1 MKPVLV
7 GGAVDKTA
15 GTLTAPDLDFS
26 IQWDLEEELTK
37 HLYIEPTDLGESG
50 QYTIQVS
57 FQMGA
62 GKKFERKKFECPKK
76 SNFFPLK
83 LFSSKFF
90 MVHMEAEV
98 LQQWQTTH
106 FRNSKMMKN

>member
-26 IQWDLEEELTK
+26 IQWDLEEKLTK
-37 HLYIEPTDLGESG
+37 HLHIKPTDLGESG

-57 FQMGA
+57 FQR
-62 GKKFERKKFECPKK
+62 FRI
-76 SNFFPLK
+76 LK
-83 LFSSKFF
+83 YVFVFY
-90 MVHMEAEV
+90 
-98 LQQWQTTH
+98 
-106 FRNSKMMKN
+106 